1 MQELQTSTYEQL
13 TGVFLVEASKGVPYH
28 LFRVRPLEPLPEEGQ
43 KHGEV
48 DGTGRVVHHVV
59 QVVVADVLESDG
71 MQLANESR
79 LMIFIQHIT
88 ARNPLGTGLTID
100 ERRTWVTI

>member
-1 MQELQTSTYEQL
+1 MQDLQTSTYEQL
-13 TGVFLVEASKGVPYH
+13 TGVLLVEAPKGVPYH
-28 LFRVRPLEPLPEEGQ
+28 LLRVRPLKPLPEEGQ

-79 LMIFIQHIT
+79 LMIFIQHIIHSLHET
-88 ARNPLGTGLTID
+88 RAGNELNNR
-100 ERRTWVTI
+100 